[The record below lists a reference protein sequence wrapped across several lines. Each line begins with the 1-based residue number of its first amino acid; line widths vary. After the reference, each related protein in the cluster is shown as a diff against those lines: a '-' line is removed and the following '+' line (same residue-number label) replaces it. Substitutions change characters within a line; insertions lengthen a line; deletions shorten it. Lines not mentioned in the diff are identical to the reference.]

1 LTRRRADFLVFGG
14 LGIVAFAAL
23 FWLQVH
29 WLELAA
35 RLMGRDRIIFDEQ
48 PQWIHM
54 LNTGVFGLPWVACAG
69 LLALAIRRRRWMPLL
84 AFGGAQILGVASILA
99 VIVGEPVVRDYSSR
113 VPFDSSQW
121 RAENEQGAEGVRV
134 HMVDDLLRKHQLV
147 GMSRDQVN
155 DLLGVPPVTE
165 YFREYDYVYCLGH
178 ERGAFGIDSEWLVLK
193 FKGNVV
199 AEASVVT
206 D

>member
-1 LTRRRADFLVFGG
+1 
-14 LGIVAFAAL
+14 
-23 FWLQVH
+23 
-29 WLELAA
+29 
-35 RLMGRDRIIFDEQ
+35 
-48 PQWIHM
+48 
-54 LNTGVFGLPWVACAG
+54 
-69 LLALAIRRRRWMPLL
+69 MPLL

-199 AEASVVT
+199 VEASVVT